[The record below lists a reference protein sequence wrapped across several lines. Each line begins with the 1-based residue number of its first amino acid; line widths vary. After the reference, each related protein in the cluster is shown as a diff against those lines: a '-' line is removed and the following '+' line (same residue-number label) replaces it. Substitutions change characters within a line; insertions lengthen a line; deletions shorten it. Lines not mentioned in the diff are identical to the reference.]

1 MKRGLRR
8 TALTVVIALGWPA
21 GVRAEPTGGWKTLQN
36 PGTHILMRHAEAPGV
51 GDPANFRIG
60 DCSTQRNLS
69 EQGRDQAR
77 RIGQAIRE
85 RGIRVDRVLSSQ
97 WCRAAQTAS
106 LLGLGPAV
114 EYPALNSFFSV
125 QNMSREQSGEVS
137 RKLAAL
143 DKLGERAVLV
153 THQVNITALTGVFP
167 ASGEMIVVSVAGEGV
182 QVLGRVP
189 PIQAT
194 AQ

>member
-1 MKRGLRR
+1 MKKTFL
-8 TALTVVIALGWPA
+8 TIVAILTVALAFSA
-21 GVRAEPTGGWKTLQN
+21 GARAQGDAWSKLGN

-51 GDPANFRIG
+51 GDPPNFRIG

-77 RIGQAIRE
+77 RIGQAIRD
-85 RGIRVDRVLSSQ
+85 RGIRIERVLSSQ

-106 LLGLGPAV
+106 LLGLGAAV

-125 QNMSREQSGEVS
+125 QDTAGKQSREVS

-143 DKLGERAVLV
+143 DKLGERAILV

-167 ASGEMIVVSVAGEGV
+167 ASGEMIVVRVAGEGV
-182 QVLGRVP
+182 RVLGRVP
-189 PIQAT
+189 PSQAT